1 MKTTSNNAITCS
13 TDYNYKHYLFK
24 LLDSIKEHKVDADV
38 YVRLVD
44 FTVDQVNEVKLQY
57 DVNFIIDRPELSNR
71 KDILKDVSHAMHY
84 TYGLDLMKTGTK
96 NIRKLLYSKR
106 SVYTCHSRFKTINKL
121 LKDNYKNVL
130 SLDVDTIIKKDI
142 NHLFEDSDK
151 DLWVVPTT
159 EEGVE
164 YYFHNEGL
172 LLIGNNEKSRT
183 FFKDVE
189 SYIFDSERYFEWN
202 VDSEALENVHENC
215 PLNLGFLDTT
225 YKDKEF
231 NDDAY
236 MWSGDT
242 TNKFD
247 KRFNG

>member
-106 SVYTCHSRFKTINKL
+106 SVYTC
-121 LKDNYKNVL
+121 
-130 SLDVDTIIKKDI
+130 
-142 NHLFEDSDK
+142 
-151 DLWVVPTT
+151 P
-159 EEGVE
+159 
-164 YYFHNEGL
+164 
-172 LLIGNNEKSRT
+172 
-183 FFKDVE
+183 
-189 SYIFDSERYFEWN
+189 
-202 VDSEALENVHENC
+202 
-215 PLNLGFLDTT
+215 
-225 YKDKEF
+225 
-231 NDDAY
+231 
-236 MWSGDT
+236 
-242 TNKFD
+242 
-247 KRFNG
+247 